1 MGMVIL
7 EFLKKLRDNVVSIL
21 SAIVAFGALILF
33 GWLAIEKTK
42 KDADKAL
49 DQTDADKK
57 KIADNDKQLAEEQAK
72 RDAIDK
78 KLKEDE
84 NHEPSQEDLDKLF
97 NNPDHK

>member
-1 MGMVIL
+1 ML
-7 EFLKKLRDNVVSIL
+7 DFLKKLKDNIVSIL
-21 SAIVAFGALILF
+21 SSIITFGALILF

-49 DQTDADKK
+49 GQTDTDKK
-57 KIADNDKQLAEEQAK
+57 KIEDNNKRLAEEQAK